1 MFSSCLQIKR
11 LGLAYFRKF
20 WNLLDFTV
28 VAFSLTC
35 VILHCYGYAI
45 SHQLLRNGVRPDG
58 VYPEFVH
65 VAYWCQQY
73 NRMLALLVF
82 FSMIKLFK
90 FVSFS
95 ETMGQLTATLSYAIY
110 DLAGFTIMFFIVFA
124 AFVQAGYLMFGRSS
138 AGFSTFS
145 QTAFVLYRIIL
156 GDFNMEAI
164 RAAHPVLGP
173 LYFIIYVLFVFFV
186 LLNMFLAII
195 GEAYAKTV
203 NNIKDKVTG
212 KNRIPLDQVLASA
225 SVHDQ
230 TEVTFEN
237 WRRAMKRAGYSEIE
251 SSFLFNKYDKDC
263 DRILNFLER
272 RKMRE
277 DIATGAAFQPRVCD
291 EEDEEEQTG
300 AEAKTRPHGM
310 EGDPTDL
317 FADPDD
323 CDELKDRIWEAEEG
337 MQAVVQQICNIIGH
351 MQQAER
357 MRREAEKS
365 ILQRVL

>member
-1 MFSSCLQIKR
+1 
-11 LGLAYFRKF
+11 
-20 WNLLDFTV
+20 
-28 VAFSLTC
+28 
-35 VILHCYGYAI
+35 
-45 SHQLLRNGVRPDG
+45 
-58 VYPEFVH
+58 
-65 VAYWCQQY
+65 
-73 NRMLALLVF
+73 
-82 FSMIKLFK
+82 
-90 FVSFS
+90 
-95 ETMGQLTATLSYAIY
+95 
-110 DLAGFTIMFFIVFA
+110 
-124 AFVQAGYLMFGRSS
+124 
-138 AGFSTFS
+138 
-145 QTAFVLYRIIL
+145 
-156 GDFNMEAI
+156 MEAI

-173 LYFIIYVLFVFFV
+173 LYFIIFVLFVFFV

-195 GEAYAKTV
+195 GEAYAKVKERMEKRT
-203 NNIKDKVTG
+203 NDFKLMGYLSQESPFLNI
-212 KNRIPLDQVLASA
+212 L
-225 SVHDQ
+225 
-230 TEVTFEN
+230 
-237 WRRAMKRAGYSEIE
+237 MKQPAGYSEIE

-291 EEDEEEQTG
+291 EEDEGEQTG
-300 AEAKTRPHGM
+300 AVAKTRPHGV